1 MLILNYYEI
10 GQRIKQKRK
19 ALSLTQFELAMR
31 VDLTESSISR
41 YESGKIATMPTST
54 IKKICEVL
62 QMDTTELLGLESN
75 SFEYDLKEI
84 LSQADVFSAEVKDE
98 LLNIIK
104 LQIKLLREVNKVD

>member
-1 MLILNYYEI
+1 MNYVEI
-10 GQRIKQKRK
+10 GQRMKQKRK
-19 ALSLTQFELAMR
+19 SLHLTQYELAVR
-31 VDLTESSISR
+31 VGLTESSISR

-62 QMDTTELLGLESN
+62 QMDTSELLGLESN

-84 LSQADVFSAEVKDE
+84 LALVEDLDAKVKDE

-104 LQIKLLREVNKVD
+104 LQIKLLKDVYKVD

>member
-1 MLILNYYEI
+1 MNYLEI

-19 ALSLTQFELAMR
+19 ALSLTQLELAYR
-31 VDLTESSISR
+31 VGLTESSISR

-62 QMDTTELLGLESN
+62 QMDTTELLGLESS

-84 LSQADVFSAEVKDE
+84 LSLADVFNAEIKDE

-104 LQIKLLREVNKVD
+104 LQIKLLRGVYKFD